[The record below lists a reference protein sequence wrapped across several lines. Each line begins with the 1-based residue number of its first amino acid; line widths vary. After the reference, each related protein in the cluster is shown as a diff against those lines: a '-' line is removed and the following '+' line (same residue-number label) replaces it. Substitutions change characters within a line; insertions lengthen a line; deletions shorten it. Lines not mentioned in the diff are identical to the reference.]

1 MCAADAAIIAHAQE
15 RGLCNTIVVN
25 RTWELLPS
33 ADVLYAADHQ
43 FYATYIAGIRP
54 HFKGELW
61 TQDKGWIGRK
71 RWGDV
76 ARDWGLH
83 VVTSIGGAGLHPD
96 PETVYQHG
104 NSGAQAICLA
114 VLFGA
119 RRIVL
124 SGFDMQRTA
133 SQSHWHGDHVA
144 SLSNGNPTSFIRHF
158 ETLAPELVG
167 AGVIVLNCSRS
178 TALTCFLRAELAET
192 LR

>member
-1 MCAADAAIIAHAQE
+1 MCAADAEIIARAQAE
-15 RGLCNTIVVN
+15 GRCNTIVVN
-25 RTWELLPS
+25 RTWELLPT

-43 FYATYIAGIRP
+43 FYEVHIAGIRP

-61 TQDKGWIGRK
+61 TQDKGKIARQ

-76 ARDWGLH
+76 ARSWGLH
-83 VVTSIGGAGLHPD
+83 VVTSVGGAGLHPD
-96 PETVYQHG
+96 PQTVYQHG

-133 SQSHWHGDHVA
+133 GQYHWHGKHDE

-158 ETLAPELVG
+158 ETLAPELAG
-167 AGVIVLNCSRS
+167 AGVIALNCSRA
-178 TALTCFLRAELAET
+178 TALTCFLRADLAET